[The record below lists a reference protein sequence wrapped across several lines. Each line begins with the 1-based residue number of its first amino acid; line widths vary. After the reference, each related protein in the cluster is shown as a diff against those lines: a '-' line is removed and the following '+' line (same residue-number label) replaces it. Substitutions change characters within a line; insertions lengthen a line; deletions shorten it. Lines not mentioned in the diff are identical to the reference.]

1 MVYSYS
7 LVIKYTY
14 IMLRQKGY
22 LRKYLVDLLHV
33 VHIDGK
39 VKW

>member
-22 LRKYLVDLLHV
+22 LRKYLVDIL